1 MEKAFTRNV
10 VSAREDMM
18 MNVLILNVIAGFI
31 VMLISGI
38 LYYRKPERKWILV
51 LLVIGIVSVV
61 TAGIRMLL
69 A

>member
-1 MEKAFTRNV
+1 
-10 VSAREDMM
+10 MM
-18 MNVLILNVIAGFI
+18 MNALIVNLIAGFI

-38 LYYRKPERKWILV
+38 LYYKKPERKWSLI

-61 TAGIRMLL
+61 TAGIRMLV